1 MIQTMNAIT
10 RFDRGPQFTEL
21 VQEDYIFEKQIT
33 LTSAIEEASEKEI
46 KTRFSSAEIAASQF
60 ETTFSGSALTSLNA
74 LQLEVSQDS
83 LFSKSIL
90 GTTTIASA
98 SLTAGYVIWLLRSGV
113 LFSSMVTSL
122 PAWRTFDP
130 LPVLGYLNEIDN
142 EQIEDD
148 SLETLVI
155 NSNRASK
162 AVNHEI

>member
-1 MIQTMNAIT
+1 
-10 RFDRGPQFTEL
+10 
-21 VQEDYIFEKQIT
+21 
-33 LTSAIEEASEKEI
+33 
-46 KTRFSSAEIAASQF
+46 
-60 ETTFSGSALTSLNA
+60 
-74 LQLEVSQDS
+74 
-83 LFSKSIL
+83 
-90 GTTTIASA
+90 
-98 SLTAGYVIWLLRSGV
+98 
-113 LFSSMVTSL
+113 MVTSL